1 MWAVLP
7 ILPLAGRVDTAVI
20 PEPERLQ
27 QKE

>member
-1 MWAVLP
+1 VLP